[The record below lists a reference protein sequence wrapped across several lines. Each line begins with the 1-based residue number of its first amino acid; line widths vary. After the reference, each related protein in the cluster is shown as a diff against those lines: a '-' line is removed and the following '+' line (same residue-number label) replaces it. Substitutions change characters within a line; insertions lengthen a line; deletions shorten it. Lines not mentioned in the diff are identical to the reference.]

1 MACCP
6 ATRFMLDERWQL
18 RACPP
23 AVAFPL
29 RPRKDCAWPWKQR
42 HLTASPG
49 TCTPCVPVAGCLDC
63 LPARG
68 RVGCLACWMKRGHR
82 QGVGMG
88 AIVATTPGSAS
99 GTEKGSAR
107 AVSPAVVSRVV
118 RRTVA
123 AAATRRAVCQRMPRA
138 TRPAASAAS
147 PVPFAQRRSSVKM
160 ATVPASIL
168 AASVIRRPDRISVAT
183 SNRPPA
189 TLARRNRA
197 VSAAWW
203 MELPAWRPPTR
214 RVYRVRAA
222 AAAASAAGTTPARRP
237 RDLADGDLGQKRY
250 LTEAVVPQRRAR
262 ELDGAPLRNA
272 GDLPHPGII
281 RLRNSGDDQPLVRNL
296 SGQGARSSPCH
307 SPAVKRHKPNE
318 GKDGAGG
325 IEGHAQPVQLL
336 ELLGSLPQD
345 LR

>member
-1 MACCP
+1 
-6 ATRFMLDERWQL
+6 MLDERWQL

-82 QGVGMG
+82 PGAGMG

-99 GTEKGSAR
+99 GTARESEKVAR
-107 AVSPAVVSRVV
+107 REPASRVD

-123 AAATRRAVCQRMPRA
+123 AAAMSRAASQGLTRA

-168 AASVIRRPDRISVAT
+168 AASVIRRPVRISVAT

-203 MELPAWRPPTR
+203 TEFLAWRPPTR

-222 AAAASAAGTTPARRP
+222 AAAASAGGTTPVHRP

-250 LTEAVVPQRRAR
+250 LTEAEERRRSPASRNNQVEEFRRRLAACLQPVWAGRSLQSVPLA
-262 ELDGAPLRNA
+262 
-272 GDLPHPGII
+272 
-281 RLRNSGDDQPLVRNL
+281 
-296 SGQGARSSPCH
+296 SGQA
-307 SPAVKRHKPNE
+307 
-318 GKDGAGG
+318 
-325 IEGHAQPVQLL
+325 
-336 ELLGSLPQD
+336 PQTQ
-345 LR
+345 